1 MSGSNV
7 NGNYSAYPFE
17 HAHSY
22 AQGLTK
28 RELFAAMAMQ
38 GLLSSSAIVKALAT
52 QAEINDIARIVA
64 EAAADHAD
72 QLVTALSKAQP

>member
-1 MSGSNV
+1 MSE

-28 RELFAAMAMQ
+28 RELIAAMAMQ
-38 GLLSSSAIVKALAT
+38 GYCANSPIGSEDYV
-52 QAEINDIARIVA
+52 DIAVFSREQADALIA
-64 EAAADHAD
+64 E
-72 QLVTALSKAQP
+72 LSKEQP